1 MSEQFMIFGAMVF
14 AAVFLL
20 MMGLTIPVFGESQ
33 KARKNLQK
41 RVRQLSAD
49 TDANTITL
57 LLRKK
62 YLRSLSPVERW
73 LESLPGMET
82 LADALEKADFKYRAY
97 QVVSGV
103 VFFTALGALIAWVL
117 TRNHWVALAV
127 GCICFLVPVI
137 SIIRAKRKRIAIFEE
152 QLPDAIDIMK
162 RAIRAGHPF
171 SESLHLVAEE
181 MEGPVGQEFRITFA
195 DLNYGNDLRRAML
208 GLLHRVPSIP
218 VMALVS
224 SILIQKDTGGD
235 LTEILERI
243 GQVIRERFKFQR
255 RVKTLSAEGRL
266 SAWILALVPFV
277 LVLVVSW
284 TSPDYLPLLLD
295 DPMGVKLVAF
305 AFAGMVIGVYWI
317 NRVLRIEV

>member
-1 MSEQFMIFGAMVF
+1 MSEQHMIFAGMVF
-14 AAVFLL
+14 VAVFLL
-20 MMGLTIPVFGESQ
+20 IMGLTIPVFGESQ
-33 KARKNLQK
+33 KARRNLKK
-41 RVRQLSAD
+41 RVLELSAD

-62 YLRSLSPVERW
+62 YLRSLSPAERW
-73 LESLPGMET
+73 LESLPGMES
-82 LADALEKADFKYRAY
+82 LGDALEKADYRYRAY
-97 QVVSGV
+97 QVVCGIALL
-103 VFFTALGALIAWVL
+103 TALGGGITWFF
-117 TRNHWVALAV
+117 TRNIWIALVV
-127 GCICFLVPVI
+127 GVICFLIPVFR
-137 SIIRAKRKRIAIFEE
+137 IIRAKHKRIAVFEE

-181 MEGPVGQEFRITFA
+181 MDGPVGQEFRITFA

-243 GQVIRERFKFQR
+243 GKVIRERFKFQR

-266 SAWILALVPFV
+266 SAWILVLVPFA

-295 DPMGVKLVAF
+295 DPLGIKLIGF
-305 AFAGMVIGVYWI
+305 AFVGMIIGVYWI

>member
-41 RVRQLSAD
+41 RVRLLSAD
-49 TDANTITL
+49 NDANTITL

-82 LADALEKADFKYRAY
+82 LGDALDKGNYKYRAY
-97 QVVSGV
+97 QVVIGV
-103 VFFTALGALIAWVL
+103 LLLTAASTSAAWVL
-117 TRNHWVALAV
+117 TRNIWIAGVV
-127 GCICFLVPVI
+127 GCVCLIIPVI
-137 SIIRAKRKRIAIFEE
+137 SIMRAKQKRIAVFEE

-224 SILIQKDTGGD
+224 SILIQKDTGGN
-235 LTEILERI
+235 LAEILERI
-243 GQVIRERFKFQR
+243 SQVIRERFKFQR

-266 SAWILALVPFV
+266 SAWILALVPFA
-277 LVLVVSW
+277 LVVVVSW
-284 TSPDYLPLLLD
+284 TSPDYLPMLFD
-295 DPMGVKLVAF
+295 DPMGIKLIAF
-305 AFAGMVIGVYWI
+305 AFIGMIIGVYWI

>member
-1 MSEQFMIFGAMVF
+1 MPEQFMIFGGMVF
-14 AAVFLL
+14 AAVFFL

-41 RVRQLSAD
+41 RVLELSAD

-73 LESLPGMET
+73 LESLPGMES
-82 LADALEKADFKYRAY
+82 LADTLEKADLKYRAY
-97 QVVSGV
+97 QVVCGV
-103 VFFTALGALIAWVL
+103 ILLTGLGAAAGWVV
-117 TRNHWVALAV
+117 TRNIWVALAV
-127 GCICFLVPVI
+127 GCICFVIPVFRII
-137 SIIRAKRKRIAIFEE
+137 SAKHKRIAIFEE

-181 MEGPVGQEFRITFA
+181 MEGPVGQEFRVTFA

-224 SILIQKDTGGD
+224 SILIQKETGGD

-243 GQVIRERFKFQR
+243 GKVIRERFKFQR

-277 LVLVVSW
+277 LVVVVSW

-295 DPMGVKLVAF
+295 DPMGIKLIVVAF
-305 AFAGMVIGVYWI
+305 VGMVVGVYWI